1 MKFWNFQNIEWRN
14 EFSSDGFRRQSLI
27 IDFGTFQISKKQHEL
42 VKSMKQSGKSIQSK
56 SLTRVLGNLDGLRVQ
71 PYEVFEEEEKKKLH
85 KHWLVC
91 LEVHITFSY
100 LSIIVDFHPSGVC
113 LFI

>member
-1 MKFWNFQNIEWRN
+1 MVFESNQWLF
-14 EFSSDGFRRQSLI
+14 
-27 IDFGTFQISKKQHEL
+27 DFMIFQISKKQLEL
-42 VKSMKQSGKSIQSK
+42 IKSMKQSGKSIQSK
-56 SLTRVLGNLDGLRVQ
+56 SLNQVLGNLDGLHVQ

-91 LEVHITFSY
+91 FEIHIIFLY
-100 LSIIVDFHPSGVC
+100 ISITLDFQPSSLF